1 MGLRSNA
8 WQIAHPW
15 FRYALLYAAGNTTE
29 IGMALRALQHVLS
42 VQHRYACM
50 SYVVQG
56 TTTPQHHVLLL
67 VLHHCIT
74 TTAVSDINSLLYSG
88 CCRCRGELSRGKEAA
103 LSRAL
108 ETVEVQLSP
117 TSPAG
122 LQRRLDALAAA
133 CRLRASSG
141 TLGMGPNGQNGAKL
155 DEASLGQLFAVLKE
169 HVEGLK
175 QLQEVLRR

>member
-1 MGLRSNA
+1 MR
-8 WQIAHPW
+8 H
-15 FRYALLYAAGNTTE
+15 
-29 IGMALRALQHVLS
+29 
-42 VQHRYACM
+42 
-50 SYVVQG
+50 
-56 TTTPQHHVLLL
+56 
-67 VLHHCIT
+67 
-74 TTAVSDINSLLYSG
+74 
-88 CCRCRGELSRGKEAA
+88 RGELSRGKEAT

-108 ETVEVQLSP
+108 EAVEAQLSP

-141 TLGMGPNGQNGAKL
+141 TLGMGGSTQGGVKL
-155 DEASLGQLFAVLKE
+155 DEASLAQLFAVLKE